1 MASLG
6 QWSTHLVHAILAWF
20 RNAEIPVPSTPE
32 WTGTRALIDPFP
44 PPPLKILPAPDLTM
58 ASKKITMVIT
68 WAIAPS
74 PLPVNGP
81 VPVWLADGDTVS
93 STPYY
98 INILSRYLLFSAILL
113 ILIAFGILL
122 LVCYSGHA
130 RDAFDYLL
138 GKAIC
143 KHFLIPKVLEL
154 SLHGSSWLLVIGK
167 IRRRS
172 FTFSLEIPVLCD

>member
-1 MASLG
+1 
-6 QWSTHLVHAILAWF
+6 
-20 RNAEIPVPSTPE
+20 
-32 WTGTRALIDPFP
+32 
-44 PPPLKILPAPDLTM
+44 
-58 ASKKITMVIT
+58 MVIT